1 MSWCSGL
8 MSQSKKI
15 RALQHSIK
23 RHWSQLVAMPVSS
36 SSSSRSG
43 SEGSRISLRVNK
55 SDVSKPNV
63 SPSCGPFPQKPI
75 VTASSSLPH
84 EDFLTKWFAA
94 STKFLVDDDVVV
106 VATENDAVASLSEE
120 QQTTL
125 FVDIDGQVP
134 RERTVDVPNQAFGRR
149 FGLS

>member
-1 MSWCSGL
+1 MSWGSGL

-36 SSSSRSG
+36 SSRSG

-55 SDVSKPNV
+55 SDDSKPHV
-63 SPSCGPFPQKPI
+63 SPSCGPFPQKPT
-75 VTASSSLPH
+75 VTVSSSHPH

-106 VATENDAVASLSEE
+106 VATENDAVASL
-120 QQTTL
+120 
-125 FVDIDGQVP
+125 
-134 RERTVDVPNQAFGRR
+134 
-149 FGLS
+149 